1 MRIKHVM
8 FSMSIESPWNKNISG
23 TLFFLL
29 MAFTV
34 SAQLVQSGR
43 LELPILDDQF
53 EKVRA
58 ANLGENGMMLYRRIV
73 GKKED
78 QIELIKLDTAL
89 KENWKGYITI
99 SKNLNLL
106 RVQYRAEIL
115 FMLLKDRDYI
125 GGDFQIVAVK
135 LSNGNYGSYS
145 VKNLIPFNPTEF
157 IITNQAVMIGGYFNH
172 TPIVLYYSFTLQ
184 RSKVLPGFFNAPGE
198 LDQLKTYDD
207 GSVDV
212 IVSARN
218 LEKRRSL
225 WIRNYDSQGEL
236 IRTTILQPEEGKN
249 LIFGRSVKLPSGEQ
263 IVAGVYGRYT
273 EYSRGIFVA
282 GIDSV
287 GQYSIKYYNF
297 ADLKNFFSYM
307 KAKRQQRVKDRIER
321 KTVHGKKIRF
331 NYRFL
336 IHDIIPYQNQYI
348 MAGEAFYPH
357 YSYPNQYFSNYRSN
371 PYSMM
376 IPGFY
381 SNPLVRSDLIFDGY
395 QYTHAVVIGFDESG
409 KLRWDNSFEIND
421 IKTMQLEQFVEVRP
435 EKDRIVLM
443 YLFENKLRTKIIHN
457 NEVLEGKNQDVIKTN
472 YASETVEIR
481 TIESEQL
488 DHWYGSYFFA
498 YGIQRLKH
506 QAGST
511 RRVFFINKISYK

>member
-1 MRIKHVM
+1 M
-8 FSMSIESPWNKNISG
+8 FSISIKSAWSKKISFI
-23 TLFFLL
+23 LFFLL
-29 MAFTV
+29 LAYWV
-34 SAQLVQSGR
+34 PAQLIQSGR
-43 LELPILDDQF
+43 LELPINDDQF
-53 EKVRA
+53 DKLRA
-58 ANLGENGMMLYRRIV
+58 VNLAENGLMLYHRIT
-73 GKKED
+73 GKNED
-78 QIELIKLDTAL
+78 QLELIKLDTAL
-89 KENWKGYITI
+89 MENWKGFIPI
-99 SKNLNLL
+99 SKNLNLMRL
-106 RVQYRAEIL
+106 QYHAETL
-115 FMLLKDRDYI
+115 FLLFKDRDYI
-125 GGDFQIVAVK
+125 GGDFQIVEVK
-135 LSNGNYGSYS
+135 LSNGNFGSYT

-184 RSKVLPGFFNAPGE
+184 RSKVLPGFFNLPGE
-198 LDQLKTYDD
+198 LNQLKTYDD

-225 WIRNYDSQGEL
+225 WIRNYSADGDL
-236 IRTTILQPEEGKN
+236 VRTTILQPGEGKN

-282 GIDSV
+282 GIDPT
-287 GQYSIKYYNF
+287 GAYAIKYYNF
-297 ADLKNFFSYM
+297 SELQNFFSYM
-307 KAKRQQRVKDRIER
+307 KAKRQKRIKDRIDR
-321 KTVHGKKIRF
+321 KTISGKKIRF

-357 YSYPNQYFSNYRSN
+357 YGYPNQYFTNYRSN
-371 PYSMM
+371 PYGSM

-395 QYTHAVVIGFDESG
+395 QYTHSVVIGFDQSG

-421 IKTMQLEQFVEVRP
+421 IRTMQLEQFVEVRP

-443 YLFENKLRTKIIHN
+443 YLFENKLRTKIIHDD
-457 NEVLEGKNQDVIKTN
+457 EVLEGKNQDVMKTIHAN
-472 YASETVEIR
+472 ETVEAR
-481 TIESEQL
+481 SIEFEQL
-488 DHWYGSYFFA
+488 DHWYGGYFYA
-498 YGIQRLKH
+498 HGIQRLKH
-506 QAGST
+506 KVGTT
-511 RRVFFINKISYK
+511 RRVFFINKITYK